1 MVLLPEGEEIYR
13 KKVSDLLLKTGGK
26 SVGTFDNLFLKEI
39 SERGFL
45 LHSKEKIVKGFS
57 TRDTVKITRFIYN
70 NAPQEYD
77 LFVGFYLTRKG
88 IWEKGVWCLEKKSGC
103 IVSIEKNKKY
113 FGFALHGKEKGIFL
127 EEGGQEVS

>member
-1 MVLLPEGEEIYR
+1 MVLLPEEEIYR
-13 KKVSDLLLKTGGK
+13 KKVADLLLKTGGK
-26 SVGTFDNLFLKEI
+26 SVGTFDDLFLKEI

-57 TRDTVKITRFIYN
+57 TRDIVKITKFIYN

-88 IWEKGVWCLEKKSGC
+88 IWEKGAWCLEKKSGR
-103 IVSIEKNKKY
+103 IVSVEKNKKY
-113 FGFALHGKEKGIFL
+113 FGFVLHEKEKGIFL